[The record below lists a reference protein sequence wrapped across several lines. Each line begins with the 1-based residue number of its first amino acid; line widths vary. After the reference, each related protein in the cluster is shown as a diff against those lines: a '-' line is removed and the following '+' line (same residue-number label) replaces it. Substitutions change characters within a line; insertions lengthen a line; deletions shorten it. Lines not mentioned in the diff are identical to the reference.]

1 MIIVELIF
9 NLSLLI
15 AVSAISGFLLSRWK
29 SDSKEGVILQGLLF
43 GLVAIIGMMNP
54 FMLAPGIFFD
64 GRSVVLSMV
73 ALFFGPVAASI
84 SAAIAL
90 VFRIYK
96 GGDGALMGSMVIL
109 SSSSIGLIAFYI
121 KKNNQKEFKT
131 VKLYIL
137 GLLVHVMMVLLIVTI
152 PSPLRSITYK
162 TMVFTLLGIY
172 PIATVLI
179 GKILSDQQKNAG
191 LIEALEVNEKQ
202 FRALANNMNQGL
214 AVFRIL
220 RNEDGEIYDWQLE
233 FMNEKYARITGL
245 VPQEA
250 LGKTMLELVPETS
263 NRTIQK
269 YGNVAIN
276 GKPLHFESYSRE
288 LGIFFEADVYQPIQ
302 EHFAVAISDITQRK
316 NSEKE
321 IISKNKSLLKLN
333 EEKDKLFSIISHD
346 MRSPMN
352 GILGL
357 TEMMKEEIETFTP
370 TQLKEISQSIHT
382 SSSQILLLLNGLL
395 EWSQLQR
402 GNMIYNPV
410 KLNLSEVAA
419 KCTNLLNESARAKEI
434 TIYNKVGNETIVTS
448 DLQMLET
455 IVRNLI
461 SNSIKFTRHGG
472 NIEIDAC
479 IHDNNSL
486 IVSISDN
493 GIGMSSDIQSKLF
506 SLSGKINRKGTEGE
520 RSSGLGLLLCKELV
534 EIQGGRI
541 WADSEEGKGSKFYFT
556 LKC

>member
-84 SAAIAL
+84 SAGIAL